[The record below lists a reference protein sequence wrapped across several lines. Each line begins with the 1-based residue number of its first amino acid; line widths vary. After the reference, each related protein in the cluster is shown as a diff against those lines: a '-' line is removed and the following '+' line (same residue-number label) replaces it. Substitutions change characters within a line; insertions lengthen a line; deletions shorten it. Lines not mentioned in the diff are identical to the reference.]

1 MKHVLHFS
9 FGLVLSAAA
18 LTAQVCSPNPPDPNA
33 AMLGFNPNPI
43 PQAVAGS
50 NYNHQNTVVIPE
62 KVDNTTTPNDPTDSL
77 SLCGIKILSVAL
89 DTLTSY
95 NSSIPANLNF
105 TWEVW
110 QGSTQVTAATSANTP
125 INIAAGSGLV
135 RLCLR
140 LQSSNVPAPINA
152 PCDSVSFKVQ
162 VLGRLDAGFGCTDV
176 PASLAPPV
184 DFFIKWPIC
193 ASASIVEFTNPTAFE
208 LLQNFPN
215 PANGATRISFNTPKA
230 APATLEVRDIMG
242 RLVAQQTVQAGFGV
256 NHFDVNTHN
265 WTEGVYLY
273 TVTVE
278 SQSISAKMLVN
289 H

>member
-1 MKHVLHFS
+1 MKQALRLS
-9 FGLVLSAAA
+9 LGLVLSATA
-18 LTAQVCSPNPPDPNA
+18 LTAQVCSPNPPDANA
-33 AMLGFNPNPI
+33 PLLGFNPNPI
-43 PQAVAGS
+43 PEAVAGS

-62 KVDNTTTPNDPTDSL
+62 KVDNTTTPTTGDSL
-77 SLCGIKILSVAL
+77 SLCGIKILSVAF

-95 NSSIPANLNF
+95 NSTIPANLNF

-110 QGSTQVTAATSANTP
+110 QGSTQVTAANSSSTP
-125 INIAAGSGLV
+125 INITAGSGLV

-140 LQSSNVPAPINA
+140 LQSTNVPSPVNA

-162 VLGRLDAGFGCTDV
+162 VQGRLDAGFGCSDV
-176 PASLAPPV
+176 PSSLAPPV

-193 ASASIVEFTNPTAFE
+193 ATASIVEFTNPTAFE

-230 APATLEVRDIMG
+230 APATLEVRDVMG
-242 RLVAQQTVQAGFGV
+242 RMVTQQTLQAGFGV
-256 NHFDVNTHN
+256 NHFDVNTQN
-265 WTEGVYLY
+265 WSEGVYLY

-278 SQSISAKMLVN
+278 AQSISAKMLVN